1 MHQTL
6 TKDAKGFV
14 SGIVDYLRR
23 DSAVSGDVPK
33 VRELFRKVTAE
44 ASRQKYAK
52 VEASVALTPGEKRS
66 LAQCLEKLVGHPIEL
81 VIRVNAKLL
90 GGFRVTVGD
99 WVVDTSIANELRQ
112 LSESLFV

>member
-23 DSAVSGDVPK
+23 DSAVSGDIPK
-33 VRELFRKVTAE
+33 VRELFRKVTSE
-44 ASRQKYAK
+44 ASRQKYAQL
-52 VEASVALTPGEKRS
+52 ETSVSLTPEEKRS
-66 LAQCLEKLVGHPIEL
+66 LTQCLAKLVGHPIEL
-81 VIRVNAKLL
+81 VVRVNDKLL

-99 WVVDTSIANELRQ
+99 WVVDTSLANELRQ
-112 LSESLFV
+112 LSDSLLI